1 MLFFTFCV
9 ELHEKDRVR
18 MSSLHHLL
26 IKAILGLAIFF
37 SHIAKSYAQNVGYI
51 DSQVIIEKMPEYKEA
66 NEQIE
71 KLTQVWLSEIEHRR
85 KELETLQNEYRA
97 EELLLTQEMKEERLK
112 IIAEKEKALRDFQ
125 NKAFGYEGLLYLKRQ
140 ELIKPLQD
148 KIAKACEKVARK
160 KKLAFLFDK
169 AGDMVM
175 IYTDPRH
182 NYTDY
187 VLEELDLGDPADNPK

>member
-1 MLFFTFCV
+1 MQLCRLSYV
-9 ELHEKDRVR
+9 GKACG
-18 MSSLHHLL
+18 M
-26 IKAILGLAIFF
+26 AILFIGSFTSL
-37 SHIAKSYAQNVGYI
+37 KAQNFGYI

-66 NEQIE
+66 KEQIE
-71 KLTQVWLSEIEHRR
+71 KLTQLWLSEIEQKR
-85 KELETLQNEYRA
+85 KELEALQNEYRA

-140 ELIKPLQD
+140 ELMKPLQE
-148 KIAKACEKVARK
+148 KIAKACEKVAKK

-187 VLEELDLGDPADNPK
+187 VLDELDLGDPADNPK